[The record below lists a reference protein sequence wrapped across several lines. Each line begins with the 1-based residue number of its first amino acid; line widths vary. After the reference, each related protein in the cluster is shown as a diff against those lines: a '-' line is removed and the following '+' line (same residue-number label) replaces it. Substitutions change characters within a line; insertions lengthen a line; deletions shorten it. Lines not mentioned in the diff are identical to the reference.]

1 MALLD
6 EVLKLQIVFCGRSRV
21 VAFKASKD
29 LVDALDAV
37 AHVGSSRFFFLA
49 F

>member
-6 EVLKLQIVFCGRSRV
+6 EVLRLQVVFAGDRV